1 MGRHAAAPVKVP
13 WNLAQMRPLQQV
25 RRRGRR
31 RAQSGLF
38 RGGPAHPS
46 TILSKVSGAAA
57 NHPHAGAAGPRAGP
71 ETGVRLTAYTRT
83 RVNAMTMRNYMTLT
97 TDENFYNEKTRHEGI

>member
-31 RAQSGLF
+31 RAQSALL
-38 RGGPAHPS
+38 RGHPAHPS
-46 TILSKVSGAAA
+46 TMLSPVSGTAAT
-57 NHPHAGAAGPRAGP
+57 HPQAGAARPRAGP
-71 ETGVRLTAYTRT
+71 ETIVRLA
-83 RVNAMTMRNYMTLT
+83 A
-97 TDENFYNEKTRHEGI
+97 

>member
-83 RVNAMTMRNYMTLT
+83 RVNAVM
-97 TDENFYNEKTRHEGI
+97 

>member
-46 TILSKVSGAAA
+46 TILLKVSGTAA
-57 NHPHAGAAGPRAGP
+57 NHPQAGAAGPRAGP
-71 ETGVRLTAYTRT
+71 ETIVRLTASIYT
-83 RVNAMTMRNYMTLT
+83 RVNGARWQRGLAAGIGR
-97 TDENFYNEKTRHEGI
+97 DESFQ